1 MPRPRLLVLAS
12 TFPARAGDGVPA
24 FVRDLALQES
34 LDFDT
39 RVLVPRVPGAASD
52 EQDGDLHITRYP
64 YFPKHWEDLADGAI
78 IENLRAKPVR
88 WLQVPGL
95 FLAQLVALRR
105 ALREFRPDVLHVH
118 WIIPQGVV
126 ALLGGRRVPQLVTT
140 LGGDLY
146 ALNAAPLRALKAR
159 IVRRAG
165 AVTVMNADMRDRVI
179 ALGAAPARVQVIPMG
194 ADLPPV
200 PASAPAGADEV
211 AAPVPGVA
219 TTRLMFVGRLVEKKG
234 LSYLI
239 DAVRRAPAGSLDL
252 EVVGDGPLRT
262 ALETE
267 ASGLPVV
274 FIGQQ
279 GRTELFAAYRRADVV
294 VFPSVASTSG
304 DQDGLPVALLE
315 AMRAGRAIIA
325 TDLPGLNEVVLDD
338 VTGLVVP
345 DRDAAALLRAIQR
358 LADDPDLRARLGAA
372 AATHAEQ
379 FSIEAIGSRYRT
391 LLHDVLGAA
400 GRRSS
405 D

>member
-1 MPRPRLLVLAS
+1 
-12 TFPARAGDGVPA
+12 
-24 FVRDLALQES
+24 
-34 LDFDT
+34 
-39 RVLVPRVPGAASD
+39 
-52 EQDGDLHITRYP
+52 
-64 YFPKHWEDLADGAI
+64 
-78 IENLRAKPVR
+78 
-88 WLQVPGL
+88 
-95 FLAQLVALRR
+95 
-105 ALREFRPDVLHVH
+105 
-118 WIIPQGVV
+118 
-126 ALLGGRRVPQLVTT
+126 
-140 LGGDLY
+140 
-146 ALNAAPLRALKAR
+146 
-159 IVRRAG
+159 
-165 AVTVMNADMRDRVI
+165 MNADMRDRVI

-194 ADLPPV
+194 ADLAPV

-239 DAVRRAPAGSLDL
+239 EAVRRAPAGSLEL
-252 EVVGDGPLRT
+252 EIVGDGPLRT
-262 ALETE
+262 ALETA

-338 VTGLVVP
+338 ATGLVVP
-345 DRDAAALLRAIQR
+345 DRDAAALLRAIQQ

>member
-12 TFPARAGDGVPA
+12 TFPARRGDGVPA

-39 RVLVPRVPGAASD
+39 RVLVPRVSGAASD
-52 EQDGDLHITRYP
+52 EQDGDLHVTRYP
-64 YFPKHWEDLADGAI
+64 YFPKRWEDLADGAI

-200 PASAPAGADEV
+200 PASVPAGAGEV

-239 DAVRRAPAGSLDL
+239 EAVRRAPAGSLEL
-252 EVVGDGPLRT
+252 EIVGDGPLRT

-338 VTGLVVP
+338 ATGLVVP

-379 FSIEAIGSRYRT
+379 FSIEAIGSRYRA

>member
-78 IENLRAKPVR
+78 IENLRAKPIR

-95 FLAQLVALRR
+95 FLAQLIALRR
-105 ALREFRPDVLHVH
+105 VLREFRPDVLHVH

-179 ALGAAPARVQVIPMG
+179 ALGAAPASVQVIPMG

-200 PASAPAGADEV
+200 PASEPAGADEAV
-211 AAPVPGVA
+211 PAPGVVPA
-219 TTRLMFVGRLVEKKG
+219 RLMFVGRLVEKKG

-239 DAVRRAPAGSLDL
+239 EAVRRAPAGSLEL
-252 EVVGDGPLRT
+252 EIVGDGPLRT

-338 VTGLVVP
+338 ATGLVVP
-345 DRDAAALLRAIQR
+345 DRDTAALLRAIQR
-358 LADDPDLRARLGAA
+358 LADDPDLRERLGAA
-372 AATHAEQ
+372 AATQAEQ

-391 LLHDVLGAA
+391 LLHDVLGAV

>member
-12 TFPARAGDGVPA
+12 TFPARPGDGVPA

-34 LDFDT
+34 LEFDT

-52 EQDGDLHITRYP
+52 ERDGDLHITRYP
-64 YFPKHWEDLADGAI
+64 YFPKRWEDLADGAI

-194 ADLPPV
+194 ADLAPV

-239 DAVRRAPAGSLDL
+239 EAVRRAPAGSLEL
-252 EVVGDGPLRT
+252 EIVGDGPLRT
-262 ALETE
+262 ALETA

-338 VTGLVVP
+338 ATGLVVP
-345 DRDAAALLRAIQR
+345 DRDAAALLRAIQQ

>member
-12 TFPARAGDGVPA
+12 TFPARRGDGVPA

-52 EQDGDLHITRYP
+52 EQDGDLHIARYP

-78 IENLRAKPVR
+78 IENLRAKPIR

-95 FLAQLVALRR
+95 FLAQLLALRR
-105 ALREFRPDVLHVH
+105 VLREFRPDVLHVH

-200 PASAPAGADEV
+200 PASVPAGAGEV

-239 DAVRRAPAGSLDL
+239 EAVRRAPAGSLEL
-252 EVVGDGPLRT
+252 EIVGDGPLRT

-338 VTGLVVP
+338 ATGLVVP
-345 DRDAAALLRAIQR
+345 DRDTAALLRAIQR